1 VTKAYAPAE
10 RARAQAA
17 NDFLVFGTAAVAA
30 LSSGQVL
37 HHHGWRIVLG
47 TTVLMLLAASAAAL
61 WRLPRATWAGA
72 AAPPA
77 AAP

>member
-1 VTKAYAPAE
+1 VIVTKAYAPSE

-17 NDFLVFGTAAVAA
+17 NDFLVFATAAVAA

-37 HHHGWRIVLG
+37 HHHGWHIVLS
-47 TTVLMLLAASAAAL
+47 TAIFMLLIASVGAL
-61 WRLPRATWAGA
+61 WRLPRVISSA
-72 AAPPA
+72 AAPA